1 MIGHS
6 CDQQPLAEGLL
17 PNNLFQSLIG
27 LNAITLFNLLMQQT
41 ATVDKVASCLRIGAD
56 ALSNRLSQVKER
68 MYLVSRSL
76 PYAHKITPKN
86 VASHAK
92 IIIKL
97 TSIFSG
103 KELSSL
109 TVHESKANHK
119 RKISSTVVDVAR
131 KQKKTAPLRPSLQA
145 KETFGLSK
153 ALSGGD
159 DGHHQALGDDEGD
172 EVNEYIRTPEEVALY
187 AALYEASERAR

>member
-1 MIGHS
+1 
-6 CDQQPLAEGLL
+6 
-17 PNNLFQSLIG
+17 
-27 LNAITLFNLLMQQT
+27 MQQT
-41 ATVDKVASCLRIGAD
+41 ATVDKIASCLRIGAD
-56 ALSNRLSQVKER
+56 SLSNRLGQVKER

-109 TVHESKANHK
+109 NVHESKANRK
-119 RKISSTVVDVAR
+119 RKSSSTVVEVAC
-131 KQKKTAPLRPSLQA
+131 KQKKTAPSRAS
-145 KETFGLSK
+145 KETVGPSET
-153 ALSGGD
+153 LSGGD